1 MIAGFELPTDGQIL
15 LNGEDISQL
24 PANKRPINTV
34 FQRYALF
41 PHMNIY
47 ENIAFGL
54 KLKKLPKEEI
64 RKKVKNVLDMVDLEG
79 FEDRKIS
86 TLSGGQQQR
95 IAIARALV
103 NEPEILMLDEPLGAL
118 DLKMRKEMQIE
129 LKNMHDQLGITFI
142 YVTHDQ
148 EEALTMS
155 DRIVVMKDGYIQQ
168 IGTPEDIYN
177 EPVNKFV
184 ADFIGESNI
193 LDGIMLND
201 YKCSVNDIE
210 YECVDK
216 GFALNE
222 KVDIVIRPEDLIITD
237 ESVSQIKGLV
247 TDVVFKGVHYE
258 IIVVDDYDG
267 KEWMIHSIY
276 NADVDSKVGLKFD
289 PEAIHIMRKEVE

>member
-1 MIAGFELPTDGQIL
+1 MPLGYDTPLDE
-15 LNGEDISQL
+15 NG
-24 PANKRPINTV
+24 
-34 FQRYALF
+34 
-41 PHMNIY
+41 MN
-47 ENIAFGL
+47 
-54 KLKKLPKEEI
+54 
-64 RKKVKNVLDMVDLEG
+64 
-79 FEDRKIS
+79 
-86 TLSGGQQQR
+86 LSGGQRQR
-95 IAIARALV
+95 VALGRAMVRNPCAFL
-103 NEPEILMLDEPLGAL
+103 LDEPLSNLDAKLRTQMRSQIAL
-118 DLKMRKEMQIE
+118 LHKRLET
-129 LKNMHDQLGITFI
+129 TFI

-148 EEALTMS
+148 TEAMTMA